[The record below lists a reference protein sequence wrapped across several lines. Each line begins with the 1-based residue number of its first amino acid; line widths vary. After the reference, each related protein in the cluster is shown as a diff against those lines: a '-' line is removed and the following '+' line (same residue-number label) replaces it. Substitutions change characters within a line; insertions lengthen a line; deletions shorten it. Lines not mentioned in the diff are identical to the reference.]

1 MAKIFIDCGHSGPV
15 EPGAV
20 NYQLG
25 LTEAEINVGIGL
37 FLWRLAEGEGHEVL
51 FSRAGPIDDSSSDQ
65 LTWRTDKANEWGADL
80 YICLHCNSFGD
91 PAANGVEVLVAHNA
105 SRASFALAA
114 SIQNELVCLGLTDR
128 GVKTQSLFIARTQM
142 PAVLIEHGFLSN
154 MMPLEGRSETDALM
168 LRDRQPDLA
177 AADMRGIQ
185 KFLQGVGA

>member
-1 MAKIFIDCGHSGPV
+1 MKIFIDPGHSGPI

-20 NYQLG
+20 NHGLG
-25 LTEAEINVGIGL
+25 LTEADINVGIGL
-37 FLWRLAEGEGHEVL
+37 FLWRLLEGEGHEVL
-51 FSRAGPIDDSSSDQ
+51 FSRAGPIDDSIGDQ
-65 LTWRTDKANEWGADL
+65 LTWRTDKANAWGADL

-91 PAANGVEVLVAHNA
+91 PAANGAEVLVAHNA
-105 SRASFALAA
+105 SRASFELAA

-154 MMPLEGRSETDALM
+154 PDDAAM
-168 LRDRQPDLA
+168 LRDRQLDLA

-185 KFLQGVGA
+185 KFLQGWRQ